1 MNFFLDLA
9 CYSTKIND
17 FYLIYQY
24 SHVFFN
30 LILLHFLLSIVK
42 NLILVNFCWIFPDL
56 DHDKTNHSKLLVQS
70 LTCVVFHSPA
80 SPCCLFTFLF
90 LLFCLLPNTSP
101 SHTSCLH
108 FSFEYLSHGTP
119 GYVVSQSK

>member
-1 MNFFLDLA
+1 MFFQFD
-9 CYSTKIND
+9 STP
-17 FYLIYQY
+17 
-24 SHVFFN
+24 
-30 LILLHFLLSIVK
+30 FLLSIVK

-56 DHDKTNHSKLLVQS
+56 DHDKVNHSKLLVQS
-70 LTCVVFHSPA
+70 LTCAVFHSPA

-90 LLFCLLPNTSP
+90 LLFCLLPNTSR

-119 GYVVSQSK
+119 GTLLVNQNNALLKYPIKIWRSHKLFCPRN